1 MGECE
6 FLGRSRANISQGGL
20 NAGSKDFGL
29 GGGYKVTP
37 TTMEVGMGIGISK
50 FSRDK
55 EDPDIITYML
65 LSDPSNSSA
74 NVNFKGS
81 TNGTFELAFESTA
94 NFACVPSNSEGKYS
108 VVCTTV

>member
-1 MGECE
+1 MKLSEE
-6 FLGRSRANISQGGL
+6 KANEEPGGL

-50 FSRDK
+50 FSGEAD
-55 EDPDIITYML
+55 DLDMATYVL
-65 LSDPSNSSA
+65 SSDPSNASA

-81 TNGTFELAFESTA
+81 VNGTFELAFESTA